1 MISERSIVVFVW
13 ASLVFGV
20 AYRLLPL
27 FSGPEAVSQFFI
39 TEDGYLMLT
48 VARNL
53 ALGNGLSVS
62 DATIATNGIQPLAT
76 FLYSIPY
83 MLTGGDKVSSLY
95 GIVAIMTVLSTGAA
109 FAVSRF
115 AGAVF
120 APLGVPAIWGAIA
133 AAIWFVGTPS
143 LFHSMNA
150 LETGFYI
157 GMVAL
162 TVTVFGQICMRGGRY
177 TGRDQLVFGLLC
189 GVTFLV
195 RIDAAFLIIA
205 LFATR
210 LIYMPASRQL
220 SIKDAILEAIPPGL
234 ITIAF
239 AAPWLIHNQIYFG
252 SIIPISGTAQSM
264 TAEFGENLSA
274 IPSRLFE
281 TMFPMLPLP
290 KSLELAPAMIAFCT
304 IVVAPI
310 FFWFLYRVTVT
321 RHPMRVAIWAY
332 TLFGCA
338 IVGYY
343 GLSFGARH
351 FLGRYFSPL
360 APLLIVATIWVA
372 MDIFSRRE
380 LILRPLVI
388 VALLLSIGLGIR
400 YALPGVRVQGHFQV
414 VDWVEQNV
422 DDDVWVAAVQ
432 TGTLGYWH
440 DRTINLDGKV
450 NPEALEARRTKGN
463 VLDYV
468 VESKIDYLADWTPIA
483 GWVTRGHE
491 EFANAFEAVVEDKK
505 RKLGVLRRREPRRGQ
520 E

>member
-1 MISERSIVVFVW
+1 MIGTRFITGFIIVS
-13 ASLVFGV
+13 AIYGV
-20 AYRLLPL
+20 VYRLLPL
-27 FSGPEAVSQFFI
+27 GLGPDAVAQFFI

-62 DATIATNGIQPLAT
+62 EATIATNGIQPLAT
-76 FLYSIPY
+76 FLYAIPY
-83 MLTGGDKVSSLY
+83 MVTGGDKVSSLY
-95 GIVAIMTVLSTGAA
+95 GIIAIMTVLSTGAA
-109 FAVSRF
+109 LAVVRF
-115 AGAVF
+115 SSAIFV
-120 APLGVPAIWGAIA
+120 PLGMPAIWGAIA
-133 AAIWFVGTPS
+133 GMIWFVGTPS

-150 LETGFYI
+150 LETGFYV

-177 TGRDQLVFGLLC
+177 TGRDQLIFGLLC
-189 GVTFLV
+189 GLTFLV
-195 RIDAAFLIIA
+195 RIDGAFLIIA

-210 LIYMPASRQL
+210 LVYMPASRQL
-220 SIKDAILEAIPPGL
+220 SIKDAILEAVPPGL

-239 AAPWLIHNQIYFG
+239 AAPWLIHNQVYFG
-252 SIIPISGTAQSM
+252 SIIPISGTAQSLS
-264 TAEFGENLSA
+264 AKFGANLTA

-281 TMFPMLPLP
+281 TMFPMLPVP
-290 KSLELAPAMIAFCT
+290 KSLELAPAAIAIFT
-304 IVVAPI
+304 AVVAPV
-310 FFWFLYRVTVT
+310 FFWFLYRVTTT

-351 FLGRYFSPL
+351 FLGRYFAPL

-380 LILRPLVI
+380 VILRPLAI
-388 VALLLSIGLGIR
+388 VALLLCIGLGVR
-400 YALPGVRVQGHFQV
+400 YAMPGFRVQGHFQV

-422 DDDVWVAAVQ
+422 DDAAWVAAVQ

-450 NPEALEARRTKGN
+450 NPDALEARRTKGN
-463 VLDYV
+463 VFDYV
-468 VESKIDYLADWTPIA
+468 VESDIDYLADWAPIA

-491 EFANAFEAVVEDKK
+491 AFADAFEVVVSDEKK
-505 RKLGVLRRREPRRGQ
+505 KLGVLRRRDARQGQ
-520 E
+520 D